1 MRRIIY
7 IVVMGLFILMISS
20 CGGETKNCSEDTK
33 IPDLDTNISYHS
45 FPDSSWN
52 YQDDI
57 KFHITTEDSTQVRIS
72 NISIRHNTSY
82 KYQNIIFFLHHSF
95 KENLISTDTINFDLT
110 EDDGKWKGLG
120 KSNIKEL
127 TTTILTP
134 KIYQNGLHSF
144 SLELAMRDNTSTEL
158 EKLDGI
164 SDISFYLTTENED

>member
-1 MRRIIY
+1 MKNNIFTYSII
-7 IVVMGLFILMISS
+7 FILLFS
-20 CGGETKNCSEDTK
+20 CESE
-33 IPDLDTNISYHS
+33 NIHYHS

-82 KYQNIIFFLHHSF
+82 KYQNIIFFLQHSY
-95 KENLISTDTINFDLT
+95 KENIISTNTIELLLA
-110 EDDGKWKGLG
+110 EDNGKWIGKG
-120 KSNIKEL
+120 KSNIKEFS
-127 TTTILTP
+127 TTILSP
-134 KIYQNGLHSF
+134 KTYQNGLHSF

>member
-1 MRRIIY
+1 MKNNIFTYSII
-7 IVVMGLFILMISS
+7 FILLFS
-20 CGGETKNCSEDTK
+20 CESE
-33 IPDLDTNISYHS
+33 NIHYHS

-127 TTTILTP
+127 TTTILTQ